1 MIISH
6 DNKPKFKLQT
16 AYDTLTSR
24 LRGLGYDVDGNI
36 ELDTS
41 GYGHG
46 WIKVLRNGRKN
57 NFIYMC
63 SHSDNVD
70 PLCCEPVYR
79 YIKVYNYC
87 DDPKDSNL
95 LGEIPMVVSNIESI
109 PNTTEVYKDD
119 EYKVYKD
126 NATNI
131 VWGYMNLGDGHV
143 AQAPWTSYPTT
154 LKDISGGNVDFSV
167 PYFDIV
173 DNKGIKLEDGS
184 YSAFDDLFKDE
195 DVLYVGKS
203 KEKKKLYT
211 WNSYISGAVYSESLN
226 SSIDNTI
233 CTYCL
238 GTGKINDTQTGSS
251 THCTHCNTDKLNVS
265 EIVFQ
270 GTDGEK
276 YVPIPLVPAQY
287 DEIKYEYDHEA
298 EGAPFLF
305 NGSIFSVE
313 EIPVYG
319 TFPRTS
325 INYGIC
331 AEKIKDKE
339 YKITYCLHKLA
350 EISKQGTTY
359 GGETFTYRNN
369 RIAKREF
376 ITTLSETEYTKVR
389 DTFTY
394 KNLSNITVE
403 INLPP
408 IKDLVEG
415 TELHGWNTN
424 HTSLSV
430 YNTITRTYLHAYM
443 KDHKDPNGVYENIN
457 VHVNDN
463 NSKLAEILNYVL
475 HSKTKTFEYSPKYT
489 WNYDEIMN
497 FILYKDENLQVLPT
511 RNGIY
516 HLKTNYY
523 NELNN
528 LSDIGNLENVLDG
541 NTCMHVGYLGDNQMH
556 SAYNVNLNNKDND
569 ISYLQAYP
577 YIKDPY
583 NSRYNYFP
591 NEETQNML
599 YWNTPKNGFFEGVFQ
614 FHNDV
619 IDAIPNKYV
628 WLTLN
633 ESAYDVYNN
642 STRNCDP
649 IQYEPYYSYEGK
661 IDTAEIRK
669 PNTDKEWQWRNNFHN
684 FMTNREVKTIYYKES
699 FSAHDTL
706 SAGSGMTYL
715 ANGQENSNVSQNFI
729 FTDRPA
735 IANDYFNEGA
745 DMKIHNN
752 ISWNGLS
759 AYRHICRTC
768 SGVGMINPY
777 KHGCNNWAN
786 YPYKGQSPF
795 YELQKNDLLCPTC
808 GRTGINIRY
817 LYYKHKYIKP
827 LSMYGLQL
835 DDVAD
840 PRISNKN
847 QLLLPTNLMDEDIK
861 KDLILYTTSAEPI
874 GYSACT
880 VYGSKLTYKKAYLGY
895 GQMWNYVDVPRDA
908 NNNFQFIT
916 DFHQIYPKWD
926 RLSETEQNKI
936 RKQHQNQLYRGIE
949 LPDNFVQYYVFRG
962 QDKNVAGGPKD
973 AWSRIF
979 FDPKW
984 IEKQYFENN
993 TVENPC
999 QYNLKEEIINK
1010 GEHNH
1015 NHVSQEKY
1023 TLNMN
1028 NRYYPYY
1035 GEVGHHDRDL
1045 ELDYR
1050 KTGVKLQHTCKMC
1063 NGEGE
1068 IDVYKVNSNG
1078 EIIYDIMNNPIIIKD
1093 TCPVCNGNGYLE
1105 DTYREDYNIE
1115 HCDNCD
1121 DTGHVVCPTCLG
1133 LGTTYKAKQ
1142 GYTYEETYS
1151 SPNSSM
1157 DDRKNRIVGYLQ
1169 TNNNKKTILFFTF
1182 TLTTIPHGGSV
1193 WIPVQH
1199 GDPIVYGEEPPADL
1213 AEIIELKPCP
1223 NCSRYTDLAVGQ
1235 IPCPECGGVFK
1246 YKNPIH
1252 GDTEEKYYRIAPG
1265 NEDNKKL
1272 YKYISINA
1280 VSIDN
1285 ISVEMDNG

>member
-70 PLCCEPVYR
+70 PVCCEPVYR

-95 LGEIPMVVSNIESI
+95 FGEIPFVVSNIESI
-109 PNTTEVYKDD
+109 PNTTEIYKDD

-126 NATNI
+126 NASDI

-143 AQAPWTSYPTT
+143 AKAPWTDYPTT
-154 LKDISGGNVDFSV
+154 LKDLSGGNVDFSV

-184 YSAFDDLFKDE
+184 YSAFDDLFKDD
-195 DVLYVGKS
+195 DVLYVGKT
-203 KEKKKLYT
+203 KT
-211 WNSYISGAVYSESLN
+211 
-226 SSIDNTI
+226 
-233 CTYCL
+233 L
-238 GTGKINDTQTGSS
+238 GTKYTQ
-251 THCTHCNTDKLNVS
+251 
-265 EIVFQ
+265 E
-270 GTDGEK
+270 
-276 YVPIPLVPAQY
+276 
-287 DEIKYEYDHEA
+287 
-298 EGAPFLF
+298 
-305 NGSIFSVE
+305 
-313 EIPVYG
+313 
-319 TFPRTS
+319 
-325 INYGIC
+325 
-331 AEKIKDKE
+331 
-339 YKITYCLHKLA
+339 
-350 EISKQGTTY
+350 
-359 GGETFTYRNN
+359 
-369 RIAKREF
+369 
-376 ITTLSETEYTKVR
+376 
-389 DTFTY
+389 
-394 KNLSNITVE
+394 
-403 INLPP
+403 
-408 IKDLVEG
+408 
-415 TELHGWNTN
+415 
-424 HTSLSV
+424 
-430 YNTITRTYLHAYM
+430 YLHAYM

-463 NSKLAEILNYVL
+463 SKPAEILNYML

-489 WNYDEIMN
+489 WNYDEIIN
-497 FILYKDENLQVLPT
+497 FILYKDENLLVLPS

-541 NTCMHVGYLGDNQMH
+541 NTCMHVGYLGDNQIH

-569 ISYLQAYP
+569 ISYQQAYP

-583 NSRYNYFP
+583 KSRYNYFP

-649 IQYEPYYSYEGK
+649 IQYESYYSYEGK

-735 IANDYFNEGA
+735 IANDYFIKGE

-777 KHGCNNWAN
+777 KHGCNDWAN
-786 YPYKGQSPF
+786 NPYKGQSPY

-880 VYGSKLTYKKAYLGY
+880 VYGSKITYRKAFLGY
-895 GQMWNYVDVPRDA
+895 GQMWNYVDVLRDA
-908 NNNFQFIT
+908 NNNFQYVT

-926 RLSETEQNKI
+926 RLTGTEQNKI
-936 RKQHQNQLYRGIE
+936 IKQWKNQLYRGIE

-1050 KTGVKLQHTCKMC
+1050 KTGVKLQHTCKIC

-1068 IDVYKVNSNG
+1068 IDVYKVNSND

-1093 TCPVCNGNGYLE
+1093 TCPVCNGLGYLE
-1105 DTYREDYNIE
+1105 DTYREDYNIA
-1115 HCDNCD
+1115 HCDNCH

-1133 LGTTYKAKQ
+1133 LGTTYKAKKN
-1142 GYTYEETYS
+1142 YTYIESNTIPVATTDSRSNY
-1151 SPNSSM
+1151 
-1157 DDRKNRIVGYLQ
+1157 IVGYITIQ
-1169 TNNNKKTILFFTF
+1169 DTVKKVQFYTF
-1182 TLTTIPHGGSV
+1182 YSTTIPKSGTL
-1193 WIPVQH
+1193 WIPDKV
-1199 GDPIVYGEEPPADL
+1199 GAEIVYGSADNL
-1213 AEIIELKPCP
+1213 PTEIEDMIELKPCP

-1246 YKNPIH
+1246 YKNTIH
-1252 GDTEEKYYRIAPG
+1252 GDKEEKHYRIAPG
-1265 NEDNKKL
+1265 NEDTKKV

>member
-95 LGEIPMVVSNIESI
+95 LGEIPMVVDNINSL
-109 PNTTEVYKDD
+109 PNMTEVYKDD
-119 EYKVYKD
+119 EYKVYKH
-126 NATNI
+126 AGTNI

-154 LKDISGGNVDFSV
+154 LKDLSGGNVDFSV

-173 DNKGIKLEDGS
+173 DNKGIKYSDGS
-184 YSAFDDLFKDE
+184 YSAFDDLFKD
-195 DVLYVGKS
+195 DDTLYLGKS
-203 KEKKKLYT
+203 KVEKKLYT

-238 GTGKINDTQTGSS
+238 GTGAVGQS
-251 THCTHCNTDKLNVS
+251 TCTNCTTEDNMNIS
-265 EIVFQ
+265 EILYKGKNYEIVKQ
-270 GTDGEK
+270 
-276 YVPIPLVPAQY
+276 IPLVKSSY
-287 DEIKYEYDHEA
+287 DEVIYNNENA
-298 EGAPFLF
+298 AFGAPFLL
-305 NGSIFSVE
+305 NGSILSVE
-313 EIPVYG
+313 TTIHPG
-319 TFPRTS
+319 AQSTKRLNQS
-325 INYGIC
+325 IT
-331 AEKIKDKE
+331 AEKIKDND
-339 YKITYCLHKLA
+339 YKITYCLHKVGEA
-350 EISKQGTTY
+350 VQQATTMD
-359 GGETFTYRNN
+359 GQTFRYRDN
-369 RIAKREF
+369 RIIKREF
-376 ITTLSETEYTKVR
+376 IATLSESEYTTFQ
-389 DTFTY
+389 DTFIY

-408 IKDLVEG
+408 IKDLVQA
-415 TELHGWNTN
+415 TYVSGWQTG
-424 HTSLSV
+424 HSYLDAP
-430 YNTITRTYLHAYM
+430 NTITRTYLHVYM

-457 VHVNDN
+457 VHLN
-463 NSKLAEILNYVL
+463 NGNKAEILNYML

-649 IQYEPYYSYEGK
+649 VQYEPYYSYEGK

-735 IANDYFNEGA
+735 IANDYFNEDE

-908 NNNFQFIT
+908 NNNFQFVT

-926 RLSETEQNKI
+926 RLTGTEQNKI
-936 RKQHQNQLYRGIE
+936 IKQWKNQLYRGIE

-962 QDKNVAGGPKD
+962 QDKNVDGGPKD

-1078 EIIYDIMNNPIIIKD
+1078 EVIYDIMNNPIIIKD
-1093 TCPVCNGNGYLE
+1093 TCPVCNGLGYLE
-1105 DTYREDYNIE
+1105 DTYREDYNIA
-1115 HCDNCD
+1115 HCDKCH

-1133 LGTTYKAKQ
+1133 LGTTYKAKKN
-1142 GYTYEETYS
+1142 YTYIESNTIPVATTDSRSNY
-1151 SPNSSM
+1151 
-1157 DDRKNRIVGYLQ
+1157 IVGYITIQ
-1169 TNNNKKTILFFTF
+1169 DTVKKVQFYTF
-1182 TLTTIPHGGSV
+1182 YSTTIPKSGTL
-1193 WIPVQH
+1193 WIPDKV
-1199 GDPIVYGEEPPADL
+1199 GTEIVYGSADHL
-1213 AEIIELKPCP
+1213 PTEIEDMIELKPCS
-1223 NCSRYTDLAVGQ
+1223 NCSRFTDLDKGQ
-1235 IPCPECGGVFK
+1235 IPCPDCGGVFK
-1246 YKNPIH
+1246 YQNTIH
-1252 GDTEEKYYRIAPG
+1252 GDKEEKHYRIAPG
-1265 NEDNKKL
+1265 NEDTKKV

>member
-95 LGEIPMVVSNIESI
+95 LGEIPFVVSNIESI

-126 NATNI
+126 NASDI

-154 LKDISGGNVDFSV
+154 LKDLSGGNVDFSV

-173 DNKGIKLEDGS
+173 DNKGIKYSDGS
-184 YSAFDDLFKDE
+184 YSAFDDLFKDD
-195 DVLYVGKS
+195 DVLYVGKT
-203 KEKKKLYT
+203 KT
-211 WNSYISGAVYSESLN
+211 
-226 SSIDNTI
+226 
-233 CTYCL
+233 L
-238 GTGKINDTQTGSS
+238 GTKYTQ
-251 THCTHCNTDKLNVS
+251 
-265 EIVFQ
+265 E
-270 GTDGEK
+270 
-276 YVPIPLVPAQY
+276 
-287 DEIKYEYDHEA
+287 
-298 EGAPFLF
+298 
-305 NGSIFSVE
+305 
-313 EIPVYG
+313 
-319 TFPRTS
+319 
-325 INYGIC
+325 
-331 AEKIKDKE
+331 
-339 YKITYCLHKLA
+339 
-350 EISKQGTTY
+350 
-359 GGETFTYRNN
+359 
-369 RIAKREF
+369 
-376 ITTLSETEYTKVR
+376 
-389 DTFTY
+389 
-394 KNLSNITVE
+394 
-403 INLPP
+403 
-408 IKDLVEG
+408 
-415 TELHGWNTN
+415 
-424 HTSLSV
+424 
-430 YNTITRTYLHAYM
+430 YLHAYM
-443 KDHKDPNGVYENIN
+443 KDHKDPNGVYENIM
-457 VHVNDN
+457 VHLNDN
-463 NSKLAEILNYVL
+463 NSKCGEILNYML

-489 WNYDEIMN
+489 WNYDEIIN
-497 FILYKDENLQVLPT
+497 FILYKDENLLVLPS

-619 IDAIPNKYV
+619 IDAVPNKYV

-735 IANDYFNEGA
+735 IAYDYFYKGA

-817 LYYKHKYIKP
+817 LYYKHKYVKP

-908 NNNFQFIT
+908 NNNFQFVT

-926 RLSETEQNKI
+926 RLTGTEQNKI
-936 RKQHQNQLYRGIE
+936 IKQWKNQLYRGIE

-1105 DTYREDYNIE
+1105 DTYREDYNIA
-1115 HCDNCD
+1115 HCDKCH

-1142 GYTYEETYS
+1142 EYTYEESYS
-1151 SPNSSM
+1151 LPDSSM

-1169 TNNNKKTILFFTF
+1169 TNNNQKTVLFFTF
-1182 TLTTIPHGGSV
+1182 ILTSIPHGGSV
-1193 WIPVQH
+1193 WNPVQH

-1213 AEIIELKPCP
+1213 AEIIELKPCS
-1223 NCSRYTDLAVGQ
+1223 NCSRFTDLDKGQ
-1235 IPCPECGGVFK
+1235 IPCPDCGGVFK
-1246 YKNPIH
+1246 YQNTIH
-1252 GDTEEKYYRIAPG
+1252 GDTEEKHYRIAPG
-1265 NEDNKKL
+1265 NEDTKKV

>member
-70 PLCCEPVYR
+70 PVCCEPVYR

-95 LGEIPMVVSNIESI
+95 LGEIPMVVDNINSL
-109 PNTTEVYKDD
+109 PNMTEVYKDD

-126 NATNI
+126 NASDI

-154 LKDISGGNVDFSV
+154 LKDLSGGNVDFSV

-173 DNKGIKLEDGS
+173 DNKGIKYSDGS
-184 YSAFDDLFKDE
+184 YSAFDDLFKD
-195 DVLYVGKS
+195 DDTLYLGKS
-203 KEKKKLYT
+203 KVEKKLYT

-238 GTGKINDTQTGSS
+238 GTGAVGQS
-251 THCTHCNTDKLNVS
+251 TCTNCTTEDNMNIS
-265 EIVFQ
+265 EILYK
-270 GTDGEK
+270 GTNYEIVK
-276 YVPIPLVPAQY
+276 QIPLVKSSY
-287 DEIKYEYDHEA
+287 DEVIYNNEHA
-298 EGAPFLF
+298 TFGAPFLL
-305 NGSIFSVE
+305 NGSILSVE
-313 EIPVYG
+313 TTIHPG
-319 TFPRTS
+319 AQSTKRLNQS
-325 INYGIC
+325 IT
-331 AEKIKDKE
+331 AEKIKDND
-339 YKITYCLHKLA
+339 YKITYCLHKVGEA
-350 EISKQGTTY
+350 VQQATTMD
-359 GGETFTYRNN
+359 GQTFRYRDN
-369 RIAKREF
+369 RIIKREF
-376 ITTLSETEYTKVR
+376 ITTLSESEYTTFQ
-389 DTFTY
+389 DTFIY

-408 IKDLVEG
+408 IKDLVQA
-415 TELHGWNTN
+415 TYVSGWQTG
-424 HTSLSV
+424 HSYLDAP
-430 YNTITRTYLHAYM
+430 NTITRTYLHAYM
-443 KDHKDPNGVYENIN
+443 KEHKDPNGVYENIN

-463 NSKLAEILNYVL
+463 NSKPAEILNYML

-497 FILYKDENLQVLPT
+497 FILYKDENLLVLPS

-619 IDAIPNKYV
+619 IDAIPNKYI

-715 ANGQENSNVSQNFI
+715 ANGQENSNVSQNFV

-735 IANDYFNEGA
+735 IAYDYFYKGS

-777 KHGCNNWAN
+777 KHGCNDWAN
-786 YPYKGQSPF
+786 YSYKGQSPF

-895 GQMWNYVDVPRDA
+895 SQMWNYVDVPRDI
-908 NNNFQFIT
+908 NNNFQYVT

-926 RLSETEQNKI
+926 RLTGTEQNKI
-936 RKQHQNQLYRGIE
+936 IKQWKNQLYRGIE

-1078 EIIYDIMNNPIIIKD
+1078 EVIYDIMNNPIIIKD

-1105 DTYREDYNIE
+1105 DTYREDYNIA

-1133 LGTTYKAKQ
+1133 IGTTYKAKQ
-1142 GYTYEETYS
+1142 EYTYEESYS
-1151 SPNSSM
+1151 LPDSSM

-1169 TNNNKKTILFFTF
+1169 TNNNQKTVLFFTF
-1182 TLTTIPHGGSV
+1182 ILTSIPHGGSV
-1193 WIPVQH
+1193 WNPVQH

-1246 YKNPIH
+1246 YKNTIH
-1252 GDTEEKYYRIAPG
+1252 GDTEEKHYRIAPG
-1265 NEDNKKL
+1265 NEDTKKV

>member
-95 LGEIPMVVSNIESI
+95 LGEIPFVVSNIESI

-126 NATNI
+126 NASDI

-154 LKDISGGNVDFSV
+154 LKDLSGGNVDFSV

-173 DNKGIKLEDGS
+173 DNKGIKYSDGS
-184 YSAFDDLFKDE
+184 YSAFDDLFKD
-195 DVLYVGKS
+195 DDTLYLGKS
-203 KEKKKLYT
+203 KVEKKLYT

-238 GTGKINDTQTGSS
+238 GTGAVGQS
-251 THCTHCNTDKLNVS
+251 TCTNCTTEDNMNIS
-265 EIVFQ
+265 EILYK
-270 GTDGEK
+270 GTNYEIVK
-276 YVPIPLVPAQY
+276 QIPLVKSSY
-287 DEIKYEYDHEA
+287 DEVIYNNENA
-298 EGAPFLF
+298 AFGAPFLL
-305 NGSIFSVE
+305 NGSILSVE
-313 EIPVYG
+313 TTIHPG
-319 TFPRTS
+319 AQSTKRLNQS
-325 INYGIC
+325 IT
-331 AEKIKDKE
+331 AEKIKDND
-339 YKITYCLHKLA
+339 YKITYCLHKVGEA
-350 EISKQGTTY
+350 VQQATTLD
-359 GGETFTYRNN
+359 GQTFRYRDN
-369 RIAKREF
+369 RIIKREF
-376 ITTLSETEYTKVR
+376 IATLSESEYTTFQ
-389 DTFTY
+389 DTFIY

-408 IKDLVEG
+408 IKDLVQA
-415 TELHGWNTN
+415 TYVSGWQTG
-424 HTSLSV
+424 HSYLDAP
-430 YNTITRTYLHAYM
+430 NTITRTYLHAYM
-443 KDHKDPNGVYENIN
+443 KEHKDPNGVYENIN

-463 NSKLAEILNYVL
+463 NSKPAEILNYVL

-497 FILYKDENLQVLPT
+497 FILYKDENLLVLPS

-642 STRNCDP
+642 SIRNCDP

-699 FSAHDTL
+699 FSAYDTL

-735 IANDYFNEGA
+735 IANDYFNEDE

-908 NNNFQFIT
+908 NNNFQFVT

-926 RLSETEQNKI
+926 RLTGTEQNKI
-936 RKQHQNQLYRGIE
+936 IKQWKNQLYRGIE

-962 QDKNVAGGPKD
+962 QDKNVDGGPKD

-1078 EIIYDIMNNPIIIKD
+1078 EVIYDIMNNPIIIKD
-1093 TCPVCNGNGYLE
+1093 TCPVCNGLGYIE
-1105 DTYREDYNIE
+1105 DTYREDYNIA
-1115 HCDNCD
+1115 HCDKCH

-1133 LGTTYKAKQ
+1133 LGTTYKAKKN
-1142 GYTYEETYS
+1142 YTYIESNTIPVATTDSRSNY
-1151 SPNSSM
+1151 
-1157 DDRKNRIVGYLQ
+1157 IVGYITIQ
-1169 TNNNKKTILFFTF
+1169 DTVKKVQFYTF
-1182 TLTTIPHGGSV
+1182 YSTTIPKSGTL
-1193 WIPVQH
+1193 WIPDKV
-1199 GDPIVYGEEPPADL
+1199 GAEIVYGSADHL
-1213 AEIIELKPCP
+1213 PTEIEDMIELKPCS
-1223 NCSRYTDLAVGQ
+1223 NCSRFTNLDKGQ
-1235 IPCPECGGVFK
+1235 IPCPDCGGVFK
-1246 YKNPIH
+1246 YQNTIH
-1252 GDTEEKYYRIAPG
+1252 GDTEEKHYRIAPG
-1265 NEDNKKL
+1265 NEDTKKV

>member
-95 LGEIPMVVSNIESI
+95 LGEIPMVVDNINSL
-109 PNTTEVYKDD
+109 PNMTEVYKDD
-119 EYKVYKD
+119 EYKVYKH
-126 NATNI
+126 ARTNI
-131 VWGYMNLGDGHV
+131 VWGFMNLGDGHV

-154 LKDISGGNVDFSV
+154 LKDLSGGNVDFSV

-184 YSAFDDLFKDE
+184 YSAFDDLFKD
-195 DVLYVGKS
+195 DDTLYLGKS
-203 KEKKKLYT
+203 KVEKKLYT

-238 GTGKINDTQTGSS
+238 GTGAVGQS
-251 THCTHCNTDKLNVS
+251 TCTNCTTEDNMNIS
-265 EIVFQ
+265 EILYK
-270 GTDGEK
+270 GTNYEIVK
-276 YVPIPLVPAQY
+276 QIPLVKSSY
-287 DEIKYEYDHEA
+287 DEVIYNNENA
-298 EGAPFLF
+298 AFGAPFLL
-305 NGSIFSVE
+305 NGSILSVE
-313 EIPVYG
+313 TTIHPG
-319 TFPRTS
+319 AQSTKRLNQS
-325 INYGIC
+325 IT
-331 AEKIKDKE
+331 AEKIKDND
-339 YKITYCLHKLA
+339 YKITYCLHKVGEA
-350 EISKQGTTY
+350 VQQATTLD
-359 GGETFTYRNN
+359 GQTFRYRDN
-369 RIAKREF
+369 RIIKREF
-376 ITTLSETEYTKVR
+376 IATLSESEYTTFQ
-389 DTFTY
+389 DTFIY

-408 IKDLVEG
+408 IKDLVQA
-415 TELHGWNTN
+415 TYVSGWQTG
-424 HTSLSV
+424 HSYLDAP
-430 YNTITRTYLHAYM
+430 NTITRTYLHAYM
-443 KDHKDPNGVYENIN
+443 KEHKDPNGVYENIN

-463 NSKLAEILNYVL
+463 NSKPAEILNYVL

-497 FILYKDENLQVLPT
+497 FILYKDENLLVLPS

-614 FHNDV
+614 YHNDV

-735 IANDYFNEGA
+735 IANDYFNEDE

-847 QLLLPTNLMDEDIK
+847 QLLLPTNLMVEDIK

-908 NNNFQFIT
+908 NNNFQFVT

-926 RLSETEQNKI
+926 RLTGTEQNKI
-936 RKQHQNQLYRGIE
+936 IKQWKNQLYRGIE

-962 QDKNVAGGPKD
+962 QDKNVDGGPKD

-1078 EIIYDIMNNPIIIKD
+1078 EVIYDIMNNPIIIKD
-1093 TCPVCNGNGYLE
+1093 TCPVCNGLGYLE
-1105 DTYREDYNIE
+1105 DTYREDYNIA
-1115 HCDNCD
+1115 HCDNCH

-1142 GYTYEETYS
+1142 EYTYEETYS
-1151 SPNSSM
+1151 LPDSSM

-1182 TLTTIPHGGSV
+1182 TLTAIPHGGFV
-1193 WIPVQH
+1193 WNPVQH

-1223 NCSRYTDLAVGQ
+1223 NCSRFTDLAVGQ

-1246 YKNPIH
+1246 YKNTIH
-1252 GDTEEKYYRIAPG
+1252 GDTEEKHYRIAPG

>member
-95 LGEIPMVVSNIESI
+95 LGEIPFVVSNIESI

-154 LKDISGGNVDFSV
+154 LKDLSGGNVDFSV

-173 DNKGIKLEDGS
+173 DNKGIKYSDGS

-195 DVLYVGKS
+195 DVLYVGKT
-203 KEKKKLYT
+203 KT
-211 WNSYISGAVYSESLN
+211 
-226 SSIDNTI
+226 
-233 CTYCL
+233 L
-238 GTGKINDTQTGSS
+238 GTKYTQ
-251 THCTHCNTDKLNVS
+251 
-265 EIVFQ
+265 E
-270 GTDGEK
+270 
-276 YVPIPLVPAQY
+276 
-287 DEIKYEYDHEA
+287 
-298 EGAPFLF
+298 
-305 NGSIFSVE
+305 
-313 EIPVYG
+313 
-319 TFPRTS
+319 
-325 INYGIC
+325 
-331 AEKIKDKE
+331 
-339 YKITYCLHKLA
+339 
-350 EISKQGTTY
+350 
-359 GGETFTYRNN
+359 
-369 RIAKREF
+369 
-376 ITTLSETEYTKVR
+376 
-389 DTFTY
+389 
-394 KNLSNITVE
+394 
-403 INLPP
+403 
-408 IKDLVEG
+408 
-415 TELHGWNTN
+415 
-424 HTSLSV
+424 
-430 YNTITRTYLHAYM
+430 YLHAYM
-443 KDHKDPNGVYENIN
+443 KDHKDPNGVYENIM
-457 VHVNDN
+457 VHLNDN
-463 NSKLAEILNYVL
+463 NSKGGEILNYML

-497 FILYKDENLQVLPT
+497 FILYKDENLSVLPS

-569 ISYLQAYP
+569 ISYQQAYP

-633 ESAYDVYNN
+633 ENAYDVYNN

-649 IQYEPYYSYEGK
+649 VQYEPYYSYEGK

-735 IANDYFNEGA
+735 IAYDYFYKGS

-817 LYYKHKYIKP
+817 LYYKHKYVKP

-835 DDVAD
+835 DDVTD

-908 NNNFQFIT
+908 NNNFQFVT

-926 RLSETEQNKI
+926 RLTGTEQNKI
-936 RKQHQNQLYRGIE
+936 IKQWKNQLYRGIE

-962 QDKNVAGGPKD
+962 QDKNVDGGPKD

-1078 EIIYDIMNNPIIIKD
+1078 EVIYDIMNNPIIIKD
-1093 TCPVCNGNGYLE
+1093 TCPVCNGLGYLE
-1105 DTYREDYNIE
+1105 DTYREDYNIA
-1115 HCDNCD
+1115 HCDKCH

-1133 LGTTYKAKQ
+1133 LGTTYKAKKN
-1142 GYTYEETYS
+1142 YTYIESNTIPVATTDSRSNY
-1151 SPNSSM
+1151 
-1157 DDRKNRIVGYLQ
+1157 IVGYITIQ
-1169 TNNNKKTILFFTF
+1169 DTVKKVQFYTF
-1182 TLTTIPHGGSV
+1182 YSTTIPKSGTL
-1193 WIPVQH
+1193 WIPDKV
-1199 GDPIVYGEEPPADL
+1199 GAEIVYGSADHL
-1213 AEIIELKPCP
+1213 PTEIEDMIELKPCP
-1223 NCSRYTDLAVGQ
+1223 NCSRFTDLDKGQ
-1235 IPCPECGGVFK
+1235 IPCPDCGGVFK

-1252 GDTEEKYYRIAPG
+1252 GDKGDTEEKHYRIAPG
-1265 NEDNKKL
+1265 NEDTKKV

>member
-95 LGEIPMVVSNIESI
+95 LGEIPMIVSNIESI

-131 VWGYMNLGDGHV
+131 VWGFMNLGDGHV

-154 LKDISGGNVDFSV
+154 LKDLSGGNVDFSV

-184 YSAFDDLFKDE
+184 YSAFDDLFKD
-195 DVLYVGKS
+195 DDTLYLGKS
-203 KEKKKLYT
+203 KVEKKLYT

-238 GTGKINDTQTGSS
+238 GTGAVGQS
-251 THCTHCNTDKLNVS
+251 TCTNCTTEDNMNIS
-265 EIVFQ
+265 EILYK
-270 GTDGEK
+270 GTNYEIVK
-276 YVPIPLVPAQY
+276 QIPLVKSSY
-287 DEIKYEYDHEA
+287 DEVIYNNENA
-298 EGAPFLF
+298 AFGAPFLL
-305 NGSIFSVE
+305 NGSILSVE
-313 EIPVYG
+313 TTIHPG
-319 TFPRTS
+319 AQSTKRLNQS
-325 INYGIC
+325 IT
-331 AEKIKDKE
+331 AEKIKDND
-339 YKITYCLHKLA
+339 YKITYCLHKVGEA
-350 EISKQGTTY
+350 VQQATTLD
-359 GGETFTYRNN
+359 GQTFRYRDN
-369 RIAKREF
+369 RIIKREF
-376 ITTLSETEYTKVR
+376 IATLSESEYTTFQ
-389 DTFTY
+389 DTFIY

-408 IKDLVEG
+408 IKDLVQA
-415 TELHGWNTN
+415 TYVSGWQTG
-424 HTSLSV
+424 HSYLDAP
-430 YNTITRTYLHAYM
+430 NTITRTYLHAYM
-443 KDHKDPNGVYENIN
+443 KEHKDPNGVYENIN

-463 NSKLAEILNYVL
+463 NSKPAEILNYVL

-497 FILYKDENLQVLPT
+497 FILYKDENLLVLPS

-614 FHNDV
+614 YHNDV

-735 IANDYFNEGA
+735 IANDYFNEDE

-847 QLLLPTNLMDEDIK
+847 QLLLPTNLMVEDIK

-908 NNNFQFIT
+908 NNNFQFVT

-926 RLSETEQNKI
+926 RLTGTEQNKI
-936 RKQHQNQLYRGIE
+936 IKQWKNQLYRGIE

-962 QDKNVAGGPKD
+962 QDKNVDGGPKD

-1078 EIIYDIMNNPIIIKD
+1078 EVIYDIMNNPIIIKD
-1093 TCPVCNGNGYLE
+1093 TCPVCNGLGYLE
-1105 DTYREDYNIE
+1105 DTYREDYNIA
-1115 HCDNCD
+1115 HCDNCH

-1142 GYTYEETYS
+1142 EYTYEETYS
-1151 SPNSSM
+1151 LPDSSM

-1182 TLTTIPHGGSV
+1182 TLTAIPHGGFV
-1193 WIPVQH
+1193 WNPVQH

-1223 NCSRYTDLAVGQ
+1223 NCSRFTDLAVGQ

-1246 YKNPIH
+1246 YKNTIH
-1252 GDTEEKYYRIAPG
+1252 GDTEEKHYRIAPG

>member
-95 LGEIPMVVSNIESI
+95 LGEIPMVVDNINSL
-109 PNTTEVYKDD
+109 PNMTEVYKDD
-119 EYKVYKD
+119 EYKVYKH
-126 NATNI
+126 ARTNI
-131 VWGYMNLGDGHV
+131 VWGFMNLGDGHV

-154 LKDISGGNVDFSV
+154 LKDLSGGNVDFSV

-184 YSAFDDLFKDE
+184 YSAFDDLFKD
-195 DVLYVGKS
+195 DDTLYLGKS
-203 KEKKKLYT
+203 KVEKKLYT

-238 GTGKINDTQTGSS
+238 GTGAVGQS
-251 THCTHCNTDKLNVS
+251 TCTNCTTEDNMNIS
-265 EIVFQ
+265 EILYK
-270 GTDGEK
+270 GTNYEIVK
-276 YVPIPLVPAQY
+276 QIPLVKSSY
-287 DEIKYEYDHEA
+287 DEVIYNNEHA
-298 EGAPFLF
+298 AFGAPFLL
-305 NGSIFSVE
+305 NGSILSVE
-313 EIPVYG
+313 TTIHPG
-319 TFPRTS
+319 AQSTKRLNQS
-325 INYGIC
+325 IT
-331 AEKIKDKE
+331 AEKIKDND
-339 YKITYCLHKLA
+339 YKITYCLHKVGEA
-350 EISKQGTTY
+350 VQQATTLD
-359 GGETFTYRNN
+359 GQTFRYRDN
-369 RIAKREF
+369 RIIKREF
-376 ITTLSETEYTKVR
+376 IATLSESEYTTFQ
-389 DTFTY
+389 DTFIY

-408 IKDLVEG
+408 IKDLVQA
-415 TELHGWNTN
+415 TYVSGWQTG
-424 HTSLSV
+424 HSYLDAP
-430 YNTITRTYLHAYM
+430 NTITRTYLHAYM
-443 KDHKDPNGVYENIN
+443 KEHKDPNGVYENIN

-463 NSKLAEILNYVL
+463 NSKPAEILNYVL

-497 FILYKDENLQVLPT
+497 FILYKDENLLVLPS

-614 FHNDV
+614 YHNDV

-735 IANDYFNEGA
+735 IANDYFNEDE

-908 NNNFQFIT
+908 NNNFQFVT

-926 RLSETEQNKI
+926 RLTGTEQNKI
-936 RKQHQNQLYRGIE
+936 IKQWKNQLYRGIE

-962 QDKNVAGGPKD
+962 QDKNVDGGPKD

-1035 GEVGHHDRDL
+1035 GEVDHHDRDL

-1078 EIIYDIMNNPIIIKD
+1078 EVIYDIMNNPIIIKD
-1093 TCPVCNGNGYLE
+1093 TCPVCNGLGYLE
-1105 DTYREDYNIE
+1105 DTYREDYNIA
-1115 HCDNCD
+1115 HCDNCH

-1142 GYTYEETYS
+1142 EYTYEETYS
-1151 SPNSSM
+1151 LPDSSM

-1182 TLTTIPHGGSV
+1182 TLTAIPHGGFV
-1193 WIPVQH
+1193 WNPVQH

-1223 NCSRYTDLAVGQ
+1223 NCSRFTDLDKGQ
-1235 IPCPECGGVFK
+1235 IPCPDCGGVFK
-1246 YKNPIH
+1246 YQNTIH
-1252 GDTEEKYYRIAPG
+1252 GDKEEKHYRIAPG

>member
-126 NATNI
+126 NASDI

-154 LKDISGGNVDFSV
+154 LKDLSGGNVDFSV

-173 DNKGIKLEDGS
+173 DNKGIKYSDGS

-195 DVLYVGKS
+195 DVLYVGKT
-203 KEKKKLYT
+203 KT
-211 WNSYISGAVYSESLN
+211 
-226 SSIDNTI
+226 
-233 CTYCL
+233 L
-238 GTGKINDTQTGSS
+238 GTKYTQ
-251 THCTHCNTDKLNVS
+251 
-265 EIVFQ
+265 E
-270 GTDGEK
+270 
-276 YVPIPLVPAQY
+276 
-287 DEIKYEYDHEA
+287 
-298 EGAPFLF
+298 
-305 NGSIFSVE
+305 
-313 EIPVYG
+313 
-319 TFPRTS
+319 
-325 INYGIC
+325 
-331 AEKIKDKE
+331 
-339 YKITYCLHKLA
+339 
-350 EISKQGTTY
+350 
-359 GGETFTYRNN
+359 
-369 RIAKREF
+369 
-376 ITTLSETEYTKVR
+376 
-389 DTFTY
+389 
-394 KNLSNITVE
+394 
-403 INLPP
+403 
-408 IKDLVEG
+408 
-415 TELHGWNTN
+415 
-424 HTSLSV
+424 
-430 YNTITRTYLHAYM
+430 YLHAYM
-443 KDHKDPNGVYENIN
+443 KDHKDPNGVYENIM
-457 VHVNDN
+457 VHLNDN
-463 NSKLAEILNYVL
+463 NSKGGEILNYML

-497 FILYKDENLQVLPT
+497 FILYKDENLQVLPS

-619 IDAIPNKYV
+619 IDAVPNKYV

-735 IANDYFNEGA
+735 IAYDYFYKGS

-777 KHGCNNWAN
+777 KHGCNDWAN

-817 LYYKHKYIKP
+817 LYYKHKYVKP

-908 NNNFQFIT
+908 NNNFQFVT

-926 RLSETEQNKI
+926 RLTGTEQNKI
-936 RKQHQNQLYRGIE
+936 IKQWKNQLYRGIE
-949 LPDNFVQYYVFRG
+949 LPDNFVQYYAFRG

-1078 EIIYDIMNNPIIIKD
+1078 EVIYDIMNNPIIIKD

-1105 DTYREDYNIE
+1105 DTYREDYNIA
-1115 HCDNCD
+1115 HCDKCH

-1142 GYTYEETYS
+1142 EYTYEESYS
-1151 SPNSSM
+1151 LPDSSM

-1169 TNNNKKTILFFTF
+1169 TNNNQKTVLFFTF
-1182 TLTTIPHGGSV
+1182 ILTSIPHGGSV
-1193 WIPVQH
+1193 WNPVQH

-1223 NCSRYTDLAVGQ
+1223 NCSRFTDLSIGQ
-1235 IPCPECGGVFK
+1235 ISCPECGGVFK

-1252 GDTEEKYYRIAPG
+1252 GDKGDTEEKHYRIAPG
-1265 NEDNKKL
+1265 NEDTKKV

>member
-95 LGEIPMVVSNIESI
+95 LGEIPFVVSNIESI
-109 PNTTEVYKDD
+109 SNTTEVYKDD

-126 NATNI
+126 NASDI

-154 LKDISGGNVDFSV
+154 LKDLSGGNVDFSV

-195 DVLYVGKS
+195 DVLYVGKT
-203 KEKKKLYT
+203 KT
-211 WNSYISGAVYSESLN
+211 
-226 SSIDNTI
+226 
-233 CTYCL
+233 L
-238 GTGKINDTQTGSS
+238 GTKYTQ
-251 THCTHCNTDKLNVS
+251 
-265 EIVFQ
+265 E
-270 GTDGEK
+270 
-276 YVPIPLVPAQY
+276 
-287 DEIKYEYDHEA
+287 
-298 EGAPFLF
+298 
-305 NGSIFSVE
+305 
-313 EIPVYG
+313 
-319 TFPRTS
+319 
-325 INYGIC
+325 
-331 AEKIKDKE
+331 
-339 YKITYCLHKLA
+339 
-350 EISKQGTTY
+350 
-359 GGETFTYRNN
+359 
-369 RIAKREF
+369 
-376 ITTLSETEYTKVR
+376 
-389 DTFTY
+389 
-394 KNLSNITVE
+394 
-403 INLPP
+403 
-408 IKDLVEG
+408 
-415 TELHGWNTN
+415 
-424 HTSLSV
+424 
-430 YNTITRTYLHAYM
+430 YLHAYM
-443 KDHKDPNGVYENIN
+443 KDHKDPNGVYENIM
-457 VHVNDN
+457 VHLNDN
-463 NSKLAEILNYVL
+463 NSKGGEILNYML

-497 FILYKDENLQVLPT
+497 FILYKDENLLVLPS

-735 IANDYFNEGA
+735 IANDYFNEDE

-908 NNNFQFIT
+908 NNNFQFVT

-926 RLSETEQNKI
+926 RLTGTEQNKI
-936 RKQHQNQLYRGIE
+936 IKQWKNQLYRGIE

-962 QDKNVAGGPKD
+962 QDKNVDGGPKD

-1078 EIIYDIMNNPIIIKD
+1078 EVIYDIMNNPIIIKD
-1093 TCPVCNGNGYLE
+1093 TCPVCNGLGYLE
-1105 DTYREDYNIE
+1105 DTYREDYNIA
-1115 HCDNCD
+1115 HCDNCH

-1133 LGTTYKAKQ
+1133 LGTTYKAKKN
-1142 GYTYEETYS
+1142 YTYIESNTIPVATTDSRSNY
-1151 SPNSSM
+1151 
-1157 DDRKNRIVGYLQ
+1157 IVGYITIQ
-1169 TNNNKKTILFFTF
+1169 DTVKKVQFYTF
-1182 TLTTIPHGGSV
+1182 YSTTIPKSGTL
-1193 WIPVQH
+1193 WIPNKV
-1199 GDPIVYGEEPPADL
+1199 GAEIVYGSADHL
-1213 AEIIELKPCP
+1213 PTEIEDMIELKPCS
-1223 NCSRYTDLAVGQ
+1223 NCSRFTDLAVGQ

-1252 GDTEEKYYRIAPG
+1252 GDKGDTEEKHYRIAPG
-1265 NEDNKKL
+1265 NEDTKKV

>member
-95 LGEIPMVVSNIESI
+95 LGEIPMVVDNINSL
-109 PNTTEVYKDD
+109 PNMTEVYKDD
-119 EYKVYKD
+119 EYKVYKH
-126 NATNI
+126 ARTNI
-131 VWGYMNLGDGHV
+131 VWGFMNLGDGHV

-154 LKDISGGNVDFSV
+154 LKDLSGGNVDFSV

-184 YSAFDDLFKDE
+184 YSAFDDLFKD
-195 DVLYVGKS
+195 DDTLYLGKS

-238 GTGKINDTQTGSS
+238 GTGAVGQS
-251 THCTHCNTDKLNVS
+251 TCTNCTTEDNMNIS
-265 EIVFQ
+265 EILYK
-270 GTDGEK
+270 GTNYEIVK
-276 YVPIPLVPAQY
+276 QIPLVKSSY
-287 DEIKYEYDHEA
+287 DEVIYNNEHA
-298 EGAPFLF
+298 AFGAPFLL
-305 NGSIFSVE
+305 NGSILSVE
-313 EIPVYG
+313 TTIHPG
-319 TFPRTS
+319 AQSTKRLNQS
-325 INYGIC
+325 IT
-331 AEKIKDKE
+331 AEKIKDND
-339 YKITYCLHKLA
+339 YKITYCLHKVGEA
-350 EISKQGTTY
+350 VQQATTLD
-359 GGETFTYRNN
+359 GQTFRYRDN
-369 RIAKREF
+369 RIIKREF
-376 ITTLSETEYTKVR
+376 IATLSESEYTTFQ
-389 DTFTY
+389 DTFIY

-408 IKDLVEG
+408 IKDLVQA
-415 TELHGWNTN
+415 TYVSGWQTG
-424 HTSLSV
+424 HSYLDAP
-430 YNTITRTYLHAYM
+430 NTITRTYLHAYM
-443 KDHKDPNGVYENIN
+443 KEHKDPNGVYENIN

-463 NSKLAEILNYVL
+463 NSKPAEILNYVL

-497 FILYKDENLQVLPT
+497 FILYKDENLLVLPS

-614 FHNDV
+614 YHNDV

-735 IANDYFNEGA
+735 IANDYFNEDE

-847 QLLLPTNLMDEDIK
+847 QLLLPTNLMVEDIK

-908 NNNFQFIT
+908 NNNFQFVT

-926 RLSETEQNKI
+926 RLTGTEQNKI
-936 RKQHQNQLYRGIE
+936 IKQWKNQLYRGIE

-962 QDKNVAGGPKD
+962 QDKNVDGGPKD

-1035 GEVGHHDRDL
+1035 GEVDHHDRDL

-1078 EIIYDIMNNPIIIKD
+1078 EVIYDIMNNPIIIKD
-1093 TCPVCNGNGYLE
+1093 TCPVCNGLGYLE
-1105 DTYREDYNIE
+1105 DTYREDYNIA
-1115 HCDNCD
+1115 HCDNCH

-1142 GYTYEETYS
+1142 EYTYEETYS
-1151 SPNSSM
+1151 LPDSSM

-1182 TLTTIPHGGSV
+1182 TLTAIPHGGFV
-1193 WIPVQH
+1193 WNPVQH

-1223 NCSRYTDLAVGQ
+1223 NCSRFTDLDKGQ
-1235 IPCPECGGVFK
+1235 IPCPDCGGVFK
-1246 YKNPIH
+1246 YQNTIH
-1252 GDTEEKYYRIAPG
+1252 GDKEEKHYRIAPG

>member
-1 MIISH
+1 MKLILAFKIHSIIETAIFNNLYYIYINFILFFVSFVAMTHHYKYDMIISH

-95 LGEIPMVVSNIESI
+95 LGEIPMVVDNINSL
-109 PNTTEVYKDD
+109 PNMPEVYKDD
-119 EYKVYKD
+119 EYKVYKH
-126 NATNI
+126 AGTNI
-131 VWGYMNLGDGHV
+131 VWGFMNLDDGHV

-154 LKDISGGNVDFSV
+154 LKDLSGGNVDFSV

-184 YSAFDDLFKDE
+184 YSAFDDLFKD
-195 DVLYVGKS
+195 DDTLYLGKS

-251 THCTHCNTDKLNVS
+251 THCIHCNTDKLNVS

-369 RIAKREF
+369 RVAKREF
-376 ITTLSETEYTKVR
+376 ITTLSETEYTKVQ

-443 KDHKDPNGVYENIN
+443 KEHKDPNGVYENIN

-463 NSKLAEILNYVL
+463 NSKPAEILNYML

-497 FILYKDENLQVLPT
+497 FILYKDENLSVLPS

-735 IANDYFNEGA
+735 IAYDYFYKGS

-895 GQMWNYVDVPRDA
+895 GQMWNYVDIPRDV
-908 NNNFQFIT
+908 NNNFQFVT

-926 RLSETEQNKI
+926 RLTGTEQNKI
-936 RKQHQNQLYRGIE
+936 IKQWKNQLYRGIE

-962 QDKNVAGGPKD
+962 QDKNVNGGPKD

-1078 EIIYDIMNNPIIIKD
+1078 EVIYDIMNNPIIIKD
-1093 TCPVCNGNGYLE
+1093 TCPICNGNGYLE
-1105 DTYREDYNIE
+1105 DTYREDYNIA
-1115 HCDNCD
+1115 HCDKCH

-1133 LGTTYKAKQ
+1133 LGTTYKAK
-1142 GYTYEETYS
+1142 GKYNVMSHIFYLKYS
-1151 SPNSSM
+1151 S
-1157 DDRKNRIVGYLQ
+1157 L
-1169 TNNNKKTILFFTF
+1169 
-1182 TLTTIPHGGSV
+1182 
-1193 WIPVQH
+1193 
-1199 GDPIVYGEEPPADL
+1199 
-1213 AEIIELKPCP
+1213 
-1223 NCSRYTDLAVGQ
+1223 
-1235 IPCPECGGVFK
+1235 
-1246 YKNPIH
+1246 
-1252 GDTEEKYYRIAPG
+1252 
-1265 NEDNKKL
+1265 
-1272 YKYISINA
+1272 
-1280 VSIDN
+1280 
-1285 ISVEMDNG
+1285 

>member
-119 EYKVYKD
+119 EYKVYKHD
-126 NATNI
+126 GTGI
-131 VWGYMNLGDGHV
+131 VWGFMNLDDGHV

-173 DNKGIKLEDGS
+173 DNKGIKYSDGS

-195 DVLYVGKS
+195 DVLYVGKT
-203 KEKKKLYT
+203 KEEKKLYT
-211 WNSYISGAVYSESLN
+211 WASAISGTVTSESLYDIGYTLCPSCFGTSAIN
-226 SSIDNTI
+226 EYHCDNECQYVDNLNIGLTFKDGDTNTVEYTDSKLFHGTNISIKSYPNT
-233 CTYCL
+233 
-238 GTGKINDTQTGSS
+238 
-251 THCTHCNTDKLNVS
+251 
-265 EIVFQ
+265 
-270 GTDGEK
+270 
-276 YVPIPLVPAQY
+276 YVKDCDYQL
-287 DEIKYEYDHEA
+287 
-298 EGAPFLF
+298 
-305 NGSIFSVE
+305 SV
-313 EIPVYG
+313 
-319 TFPRTS
+319 
-325 INYGIC
+325 
-331 AEKIKDKE
+331 EKIKDND
-339 YKITYCLHKLA
+339 YKIKYCLHPKMVDSKLIESTKLQNSHGKDHRIYTR
-350 EISKQGTTY
+350 EIIK
-359 GGETFTYRNN
+359 
-369 RIAKREF
+369 
-376 ITTLSETEYTKVR
+376 TLSLTEYTDIT
-389 DTFTY
+389 DTFKY
-394 KNLSNITVE
+394 KDIANITVKFS
-403 INLPP
+403 LPP
-408 IKDLVEG
+408 SSG
-415 TELHGWNTN
+415 
-424 HTSLSV
+424 LSECLDYGYVTV
-430 YNTITRTYLHAYM
+430 YTDPRTGQKITKLLNNTITHEYLHVYM

-457 VHVNDN
+457 VHLN
-463 NSKLAEILNYVL
+463 NGNKAEILNYML

-523 NELNN
+523 NELKNN
-528 LSDIGNLENVLDG
+528 SEISELENVLDG

-556 SAYNVNLNNKDND
+556 TKYKVKSNVTNND

-583 NSRYNYFP
+583 KSRYNYFP

-619 IDAIPNKYV
+619 IDAIPNKYI

-633 ESAYDVYNN
+633 ERAYDVYNN

-669 PNTDKEWQWRNNFHN
+669 PNTDKEWQWQNNFHN

-699 FSAHDTL
+699 FSAHDIL

-715 ANGQENSNVSQNFI
+715 ANGQENSNISQNFI

-735 IANDYFNEGA
+735 IANDYFNEGE

-808 GRTGINIRY
+808 GRTGVNIRY

-827 LSMYGLQL
+827 LSMYGLNL
-835 DDVAD
+835 NDVAD
-840 PRISNKN
+840 SRISNKN

-895 GQMWNYVDVPRDA
+895 DQMWNYVDVPRDV

-936 RKQHQNQLYRGIE
+936 RKQYQKQLYRGIE

-984 IEKQYFENN
+984 IEKQYFENK
-993 TVENPC
+993 TIENPC
-999 QYNLKEEIINK
+999 QYNLKEEIINRS
-1010 GEHNH
+1010 EHNH
-1015 NHVSQEKY
+1015 NHVSQEKH

-1028 NRYYPYY
+1028 DRYYPYY

-1068 IDVYKVNSNG
+1068 IDVYKVNSKG
-1078 EIIYDIMNNPIIIKD
+1078 EVIYDIMNKPIIVKD
-1093 TCPVCNGNGYLE
+1093 ICPVCNGVGYLE
-1105 DTYREDYNIE
+1105 DTYREDYNIA
-1115 HCDNCD
+1115 HCDNCH

-1142 GYTYEETYS
+1142 GYTYAETYS
-1151 SPNSSM
+1151 LPGSSI
-1157 DDRKNRIVGYLQ
+1157 DDRKNHVVGYLQ
-1169 TNNNKKTILFFTF
+1169 TNSNNQKTVLFFTF
-1182 TLTTIPHGGSV
+1182 TLTAIPQGGSV

-1199 GDPIVYGEEPPADL
+1199 GDPIVYGEELPTDL
-1213 AEIIELKPCP
+1213 TEMIELKPCP
-1223 NCSRYTDLAVGQ
+1223 NCSRYTDLAIGQ
-1235 IPCPECGGVFK
+1235 IPCPECGGAFK
-1246 YKNPIH
+1246 Q
-1252 GDTEEKYYRIAPG
+1252 GTDYYRIAPG

-1285 ISVEMDNG
+1285 ISVEMNNG

>member
-95 LGEIPMVVSNIESI
+95 LGEIPMIVSNIESI

-131 VWGYMNLGDGHV
+131 VWGFMNLGDGHV

-154 LKDISGGNVDFSV
+154 LKDLSGGNVDFSV

-184 YSAFDDLFKDE
+184 YSAFDDLFKD
-195 DVLYVGKS
+195 DDTLYLGKS
-203 KEKKKLYT
+203 KVEKKLYT

-238 GTGKINDTQTGSS
+238 GTGAVGQS
-251 THCTHCNTDKLNVS
+251 TCTNCTTEDNMNIS
-265 EIVFQ
+265 EILYK
-270 GTDGEK
+270 GTNYEIVK
-276 YVPIPLVPAQY
+276 QIPLVKSSY
-287 DEIKYEYDHEA
+287 DEVIYNNENA
-298 EGAPFLF
+298 AFGAPFLL
-305 NGSIFSVE
+305 NGSILSVE
-313 EIPVYG
+313 TTIHPG
-319 TFPRTS
+319 AQSTKRLNQS
-325 INYGIC
+325 IT
-331 AEKIKDKE
+331 AEKIKDND
-339 YKITYCLHKLA
+339 YKITYCLHKVGEA
-350 EISKQGTTY
+350 VQQATTLD
-359 GGETFTYRNN
+359 GQTFRYRDN
-369 RIAKREF
+369 RIIKREF
-376 ITTLSETEYTKVR
+376 IATLSESEYTTFQ
-389 DTFTY
+389 DTFIY

-408 IKDLVEG
+408 IKDLVQA
-415 TELHGWNTN
+415 TYVSGWQTG
-424 HTSLSV
+424 HSYLDAP
-430 YNTITRTYLHAYM
+430 NTITRTYLHAYM
-443 KDHKDPNGVYENIN
+443 KEHKDPNGVYENIN

-463 NSKLAEILNYVL
+463 NSKPAEILNYVL

-497 FILYKDENLQVLPT
+497 FILYKDENLLVLPS

-614 FHNDV
+614 YHNDV

-735 IANDYFNEGA
+735 IANDYFNEDE

-847 QLLLPTNLMDEDIK
+847 QLLLPTNLMVEDIK

-908 NNNFQFIT
+908 NNNFQFVT

-926 RLSETEQNKI
+926 RLTGTEQNKI
-936 RKQHQNQLYRGIE
+936 IKQWKNQLYRGIE

-962 QDKNVAGGPKD
+962 QDKNVDGGPKD

-1078 EIIYDIMNNPIIIKD
+1078 EVIYDIMNNPIIIKD
-1093 TCPVCNGNGYLE
+1093 TCPVCNGLGYLE
-1105 DTYREDYNIE
+1105 DTYREDYNIA
-1115 HCDNCD
+1115 HCDNCH

-1142 GYTYEETYS
+1142 EYTYEETYS
-1151 SPNSSM
+1151 LPDSSM

-1182 TLTTIPHGGSV
+1182 TLTAIPHGGFV
-1193 WIPVQH
+1193 WNPVQH

-1223 NCSRYTDLAVGQ
+1223 NCSRFTDLDKGQ
-1235 IPCPECGGVFK
+1235 IPCPDCGGVFK
-1246 YKNPIH
+1246 YQNTIH
-1252 GDTEEKYYRIAPG
+1252 GDKEEKHYRIAPG

>member
-1 MIISH
+1 MYKYDMIISH

-70 PLCCEPVYR
+70 PVCCEPVYR

-95 LGEIPMVVSNIESI
+95 LGEIPFVVSNIESI

-126 NATNI
+126 NASDI

-154 LKDISGGNVDFSV
+154 LKDLSGGNVDFSV

-173 DNKGIKLEDGS
+173 DNKGIKYSDGS

-195 DVLYVGKS
+195 DVLYVGKT
-203 KEKKKLYT
+203 KT
-211 WNSYISGAVYSESLN
+211 
-226 SSIDNTI
+226 
-233 CTYCL
+233 L
-238 GTGKINDTQTGSS
+238 GTKYTQ
-251 THCTHCNTDKLNVS
+251 
-265 EIVFQ
+265 E
-270 GTDGEK
+270 
-276 YVPIPLVPAQY
+276 
-287 DEIKYEYDHEA
+287 
-298 EGAPFLF
+298 
-305 NGSIFSVE
+305 
-313 EIPVYG
+313 
-319 TFPRTS
+319 
-325 INYGIC
+325 
-331 AEKIKDKE
+331 
-339 YKITYCLHKLA
+339 
-350 EISKQGTTY
+350 
-359 GGETFTYRNN
+359 
-369 RIAKREF
+369 
-376 ITTLSETEYTKVR
+376 
-389 DTFTY
+389 
-394 KNLSNITVE
+394 
-403 INLPP
+403 
-408 IKDLVEG
+408 
-415 TELHGWNTN
+415 
-424 HTSLSV
+424 
-430 YNTITRTYLHAYM
+430 YLHAYM
-443 KDHKDPNGVYENIN
+443 KDHKDPNGVYENIM
-457 VHVNDN
+457 VHLNDN
-463 NSKLAEILNYVL
+463 NSKGGEILNYML

-497 FILYKDENLQVLPT
+497 FILYKDENLLVLPS

-619 IDAIPNKYV
+619 IDAVPNKYV

-633 ESAYDVYNN
+633 ENAYDVYNN

-649 IQYEPYYSYEGK
+649 VQYEPYYSYEGK

-669 PNTDKEWQWRNNFHN
+669 PESDKKWQWQNNFHN

-735 IANDYFNEGA
+735 IANDYFYKGS

-777 KHGCNNWAN
+777 KHGCNDWAN
-786 YPYKGQSPF
+786 NPYKGQSPY

-835 DDVAD
+835 NDVAD

-908 NNNFQFIT
+908 NNNFQFVT

-926 RLSETEQNKI
+926 RLTGTEQNKI
-936 RKQHQNQLYRGIE
+936 IKQWKNQLYRGIE

-962 QDKNVAGGPKD
+962 QDKNVDGGPKD

-1078 EIIYDIMNNPIIIKD
+1078 EVIYDIMNNPIIIKD

-1105 DTYREDYNIE
+1105 DTYREDYNIA
-1115 HCDNCD
+1115 HCDKCH

-1133 LGTTYKAKQ
+1133 LGTTYKAKKN
-1142 GYTYEETYS
+1142 YTYIESNTIPVATTDSRSNY
-1151 SPNSSM
+1151 
-1157 DDRKNRIVGYLQ
+1157 IVGYITIQ
-1169 TNNNKKTILFFTF
+1169 DTVKKVQFYTF
-1182 TLTTIPHGGSV
+1182 HSTTIPKSGTL
-1193 WIPVQH
+1193 WIPDKV
-1199 GDPIVYGEEPPADL
+1199 GAEIVYGSADHL
-1213 AEIIELKPCP
+1213 PTEIEDMIELKPCS
-1223 NCSRYTDLAVGQ
+1223 NCSRFTDLAVGQ

-1246 YKNPIH
+1246 YKNTIH
-1252 GDTEEKYYRIAPG
+1252 GDKEEKHYRIAPG
-1265 NEDNKKL
+1265 NEDTKKV

>member
-95 LGEIPMVVSNIESI
+95 LGEIPMVVDNINSL
-109 PNTTEVYKDD
+109 PNMTEVYKDD

-126 NATNI
+126 NASDI

-154 LKDISGGNVDFSV
+154 LKDLSGGNVDFSV

-203 KEKKKLYT
+203 KVEKKLYT

-238 GTGKINDTQTGSS
+238 GTGAVGQS
-251 THCTHCNTDKLNVS
+251 TCTNCTTEDNMNIS
-265 EIVFQ
+265 EILYK
-270 GTDGEK
+270 GTNYEIVK
-276 YVPIPLVPAQY
+276 QIPLVKSSY
-287 DEIKYEYDHEA
+287 DEVIYNNEHA
-298 EGAPFLF
+298 TFSAPFLL
-305 NGSIFSVE
+305 NGSILSVE
-313 EIPVYG
+313 TTIHPG
-319 TFPRTS
+319 AQSTKRLNQS
-325 INYGIC
+325 IT
-331 AEKIKDKE
+331 AEKIKDND
-339 YKITYCLHKLA
+339 YKITYCLHKVGEA
-350 EISKQGTTY
+350 VQQATTLDSQ
-359 GGETFTYRNN
+359 TFRYRDN
-369 RIAKREF
+369 RIIKREF
-376 ITTLSETEYTKVR
+376 IATLSESEYTTFQ
-389 DTFTY
+389 DTFIY

-408 IKDLVEG
+408 IKDLVQA
-415 TELHGWNTN
+415 TYVSGWQTG
-424 HTSLSV
+424 HSYLDAP
-430 YNTITRTYLHAYM
+430 NTITRTYLHAYM
-443 KDHKDPNGVYENIN
+443 KEHKDPNGVYENIN

-463 NSKLAEILNYVL
+463 NSKPAEILNYVL

-497 FILYKDENLQVLPT
+497 FILYKDENLQVLPS

-556 SAYNVNLNNKDND
+556 SAYNINLNNKDND

-614 FHNDV
+614 FYNDV

-735 IANDYFNEGA
+735 IAYDYFSKGS

-908 NNNFQFIT
+908 NNNFQFVT

-926 RLSETEQNKI
+926 RLTGTEQNKI
-936 RKQHQNQLYRGIE
+936 IKQWKNQLYRGIE
-949 LPDNFVQYYVFRG
+949 LPDNFVQYYAFRG

-1078 EIIYDIMNNPIIIKD
+1078 EVIYDIMNNPIIIKD
-1093 TCPVCNGNGYLE
+1093 TCPVCNGLGYLE
-1105 DTYREDYNIE
+1105 DTYREDYNIA
-1115 HCDNCD
+1115 HCDKCH

-1133 LGTTYKAKQ
+1133 LGTTYKAKKN
-1142 GYTYEETYS
+1142 YTYIESNTIPVATTDSRSNY
-1151 SPNSSM
+1151 
-1157 DDRKNRIVGYLQ
+1157 IVGYITIQ
-1169 TNNNKKTILFFTF
+1169 DTVKKVQFYTF
-1182 TLTTIPHGGSV
+1182 YSTTIPKSGTL
-1193 WIPVQH
+1193 WIPDKV
-1199 GDPIVYGEEPPADL
+1199 GAEIVYGSADHL
-1213 AEIIELKPCP
+1213 PTEIEDMIELKPCS
-1223 NCSRYTDLAVGQ
+1223 NCSRFTDLDKGQ
-1235 IPCPECGGVFK
+1235 IPCPDCGGVFK
-1246 YKNPIH
+1246 YQNTIH
-1252 GDTEEKYYRIAPG
+1252 GDKEEKHYRIAPG
-1265 NEDNKKL
+1265 NEDTKKV

>member
-95 LGEIPMVVSNIESI
+95 LGEIPMIVSNIESI

-131 VWGYMNLGDGHV
+131 VWGFMNLGDGHV

-154 LKDISGGNVDFSV
+154 LKDLSGGNVDFSV

-184 YSAFDDLFKDE
+184 YSAFDDLFKD
-195 DVLYVGKS
+195 DDTLYLGKS
-203 KEKKKLYT
+203 KVEKKLYT

-238 GTGKINDTQTGSS
+238 GTGAVGQS
-251 THCTHCNTDKLNVS
+251 TCTNCTTEDNMNIS
-265 EIVFQ
+265 EILYK
-270 GTDGEK
+270 GTNYEIVK
-276 YVPIPLVPAQY
+276 QIPLVKSSY
-287 DEIKYEYDHEA
+287 DEVIYNNEHA
-298 EGAPFLF
+298 AFGAPFLL
-305 NGSIFSVE
+305 NGSILSVE
-313 EIPVYG
+313 TTIHPG
-319 TFPRTS
+319 AQSTKRLNQS
-325 INYGIC
+325 IT
-331 AEKIKDKE
+331 AEKIKDND
-339 YKITYCLHKLA
+339 YKITYCLHKVGEA
-350 EISKQGTTY
+350 VQQATTLD
-359 GGETFTYRNN
+359 GQTFRYRDN
-369 RIAKREF
+369 RIIKREF
-376 ITTLSETEYTKVR
+376 IATLSESEYTTFQ
-389 DTFTY
+389 DTFIY

-408 IKDLVEG
+408 IKDLVQA
-415 TELHGWNTN
+415 TYVSGWQTG
-424 HTSLSV
+424 HSYLDAP
-430 YNTITRTYLHAYM
+430 NTITRTYLHAYM
-443 KDHKDPNGVYENIN
+443 KEHKDPNGVYENIN

-463 NSKLAEILNYVL
+463 NSKPAEILNYVL

-497 FILYKDENLQVLPT
+497 FILYKDENLLVLPS

-614 FHNDV
+614 YHNDV

-735 IANDYFNEGA
+735 IANDYFNEDE

-847 QLLLPTNLMDEDIK
+847 QLLLPTNLMVEDIK

-908 NNNFQFIT
+908 NNNFQFVT

-926 RLSETEQNKI
+926 RLTGTEQNKI
-936 RKQHQNQLYRGIE
+936 IKQWKNQLYRGIE

-962 QDKNVAGGPKD
+962 QDKNVDGGPKD

-1035 GEVGHHDRDL
+1035 GEVDHHDRDL

-1078 EIIYDIMNNPIIIKD
+1078 EVIYDIMNNPIIIKD
-1093 TCPVCNGNGYLE
+1093 TCPVCNGLGYLE
-1105 DTYREDYNIE
+1105 DTYREDYNIA
-1115 HCDNCD
+1115 HCDNCH

-1142 GYTYEETYS
+1142 EYTYEETYS
-1151 SPNSSM
+1151 LPDSSM

-1182 TLTTIPHGGSV
+1182 TLTAIPHGGFV
-1193 WIPVQH
+1193 WNPVQH

-1223 NCSRYTDLAVGQ
+1223 NCSRFTDLDKGQ
-1235 IPCPECGGVFK
+1235 IPCPDCGGVFK
-1246 YKNPIH
+1246 YQNTIH
-1252 GDTEEKYYRIAPG
+1252 GDKEEKHYRIAPG

>member
-95 LGEIPMVVSNIESI
+95 LSEIPMVVSNIESI

-126 NATNI
+126 NASDI

-154 LKDISGGNVDFSV
+154 LKDLSGGNVDFSV

-173 DNKGIKLEDGS
+173 DNKGIKYSDGS
-184 YSAFDDLFKDE
+184 YSAFDDLFKD
-195 DVLYVGKS
+195 DDTLYLGKT
-203 KEKKKLYT
+203 KEEKQLYT

-238 GTGKINDTQTGSS
+238 GTGAVGQS
-251 THCTHCNTDKLNVS
+251 TCTNCTTEDNMNIS
-265 EIVFQ
+265 EILYK
-270 GTDGEK
+270 GTNYEIVK
-276 YVPIPLVPAQY
+276 QIPLVKSSY
-287 DEIKYEYDHEA
+287 DEVIYNNEHA
-298 EGAPFLF
+298 AFGAPFLL
-305 NGSIFSVE
+305 NGSILSVE
-313 EIPVYG
+313 TTIHPG
-319 TFPRTS
+319 AQSTKRLNQS
-325 INYGIC
+325 IT
-331 AEKIKDKE
+331 AEKIKDND
-339 YKITYCLHKLA
+339 YKITYCLHKVGEA
-350 EISKQGTTY
+350 VQQATTLD
-359 GGETFTYRNN
+359 GQTFRYRDN
-369 RIAKREF
+369 RIIKREF
-376 ITTLSETEYTKVR
+376 IATLSESEYTTFQ
-389 DTFTY
+389 DTFIY

-408 IKDLVEG
+408 IKDLVQA
-415 TELHGWNTN
+415 TYVSGWQTG
-424 HTSLSV
+424 HSYLDAP
-430 YNTITRTYLHAYM
+430 NTITRTYLHAYM
-443 KDHKDPNGVYENIN
+443 KEHKDPNGVYENIN

-463 NSKLAEILNYVL
+463 NSKPAEILNYML

-497 FILYKDENLQVLPT
+497 FILYKDENLLVLPS

-569 ISYLQAYP
+569 ISYQQAYP

-619 IDAIPNKYV
+619 IDAVPNKYV

-735 IANDYFNEGA
+735 IANDYFIKGE

-777 KHGCNNWAN
+777 KHGCNDWAN

-908 NNNFQFIT
+908 NNNFQFVT

-926 RLSETEQNKI
+926 RLTGTEQNKI
-936 RKQHQNQLYRGIE
+936 IKQWKNQLYRGIE

-962 QDKNVAGGPKD
+962 QDKNVDGGPKD

-1105 DTYREDYNIE
+1105 DTYREDYNIA
-1115 HCDNCD
+1115 HCDKCH

-1142 GYTYEETYS
+1142 EYTYEESYS
-1151 SPNSSM
+1151 LPDSSM

-1169 TNNNKKTILFFTF
+1169 TNNNQKTVLFFTF
-1182 TLTTIPHGGSV
+1182 ILTSIPHGGSV
-1193 WIPVQH
+1193 WNPVQH

-1246 YKNPIH
+1246 YKNTIH
-1252 GDTEEKYYRIAPG
+1252 GDKEEKHYRIAPG
-1265 NEDNKKL
+1265 NEDTKKV

>member
-95 LGEIPMVVSNIESI
+95 LGEIPFVVSNIESI

-126 NATNI
+126 NASDI

-154 LKDISGGNVDFSV
+154 LKDLSGGNVDFSV

-173 DNKGIKLEDGS
+173 DNKGIKYSDGS

-195 DVLYVGKS
+195 DVLYVGKT
-203 KEKKKLYT
+203 KT
-211 WNSYISGAVYSESLN
+211 
-226 SSIDNTI
+226 
-233 CTYCL
+233 L
-238 GTGKINDTQTGSS
+238 GTKYTQ
-251 THCTHCNTDKLNVS
+251 
-265 EIVFQ
+265 E
-270 GTDGEK
+270 
-276 YVPIPLVPAQY
+276 
-287 DEIKYEYDHEA
+287 
-298 EGAPFLF
+298 
-305 NGSIFSVE
+305 
-313 EIPVYG
+313 
-319 TFPRTS
+319 
-325 INYGIC
+325 
-331 AEKIKDKE
+331 
-339 YKITYCLHKLA
+339 
-350 EISKQGTTY
+350 
-359 GGETFTYRNN
+359 
-369 RIAKREF
+369 
-376 ITTLSETEYTKVR
+376 
-389 DTFTY
+389 
-394 KNLSNITVE
+394 
-403 INLPP
+403 
-408 IKDLVEG
+408 
-415 TELHGWNTN
+415 
-424 HTSLSV
+424 
-430 YNTITRTYLHAYM
+430 YLHAYM
-443 KDHKDPNGVYENIN
+443 KDHKDPNGVYENIM
-457 VHVNDN
+457 VHLNDN
-463 NSKLAEILNYVL
+463 NSKGGEILNYML

-497 FILYKDENLQVLPT
+497 FILYKDENLSVLPS

-569 ISYLQAYP
+569 ISYQQAYP

-633 ESAYDVYNN
+633 ENAYDVYNN

-649 IQYEPYYSYEGK
+649 VQYEPYYSYEGK

-735 IANDYFNEGA
+735 IAYDYFYKGS

-817 LYYKHKYIKP
+817 LYYKHKYVKP

-835 DDVAD
+835 DDVTD

-908 NNNFQFIT
+908 NNNFQFVT

-926 RLSETEQNKI
+926 RLTGTEQNKI
-936 RKQHQNQLYRGIE
+936 IKQWKNQLYRGIE

-962 QDKNVAGGPKD
+962 QDKNVDGGPKD

-1078 EIIYDIMNNPIIIKD
+1078 EVIYDIMNNPIIIKD
-1093 TCPVCNGNGYLE
+1093 TCPVCNGLGYLE
-1105 DTYREDYNIE
+1105 DTYREDYNIA
-1115 HCDNCD
+1115 HCDKCH

-1133 LGTTYKAKQ
+1133 LGTTYKAKKN
-1142 GYTYEETYS
+1142 YTYIESNTIPVATTDSRSNY
-1151 SPNSSM
+1151 
-1157 DDRKNRIVGYLQ
+1157 IVGYITIQ
-1169 TNNNKKTILFFTF
+1169 DTVKKVQFYTF
-1182 TLTTIPHGGSV
+1182 YSTTIPKSGTL
-1193 WIPVQH
+1193 WIPDKV
-1199 GDPIVYGEEPPADL
+1199 GAEIVYGSADHL
-1213 AEIIELKPCP
+1213 PTEIEDMIELKPCP
-1223 NCSRYTDLAVGQ
+1223 NCSRFTDLDKGQ
-1235 IPCPECGGVFK
+1235 IPCPDCGGVFK

-1252 GDTEEKYYRIAPG
+1252 GDKGDTEEKHYRIAPG
-1265 NEDNKKL
+1265 NEDTKKV

>member
-126 NATNI
+126 NASDI

-154 LKDISGGNVDFSV
+154 LKDLSGGNVDFSV

-173 DNKGIKLEDGS
+173 DNKGIKYSDGS

-195 DVLYVGKS
+195 DVLYVGKT
-203 KEKKKLYT
+203 KT
-211 WNSYISGAVYSESLN
+211 
-226 SSIDNTI
+226 
-233 CTYCL
+233 L
-238 GTGKINDTQTGSS
+238 GTKYTQ
-251 THCTHCNTDKLNVS
+251 
-265 EIVFQ
+265 E
-270 GTDGEK
+270 
-276 YVPIPLVPAQY
+276 
-287 DEIKYEYDHEA
+287 
-298 EGAPFLF
+298 
-305 NGSIFSVE
+305 
-313 EIPVYG
+313 
-319 TFPRTS
+319 
-325 INYGIC
+325 
-331 AEKIKDKE
+331 
-339 YKITYCLHKLA
+339 
-350 EISKQGTTY
+350 
-359 GGETFTYRNN
+359 
-369 RIAKREF
+369 
-376 ITTLSETEYTKVR
+376 
-389 DTFTY
+389 
-394 KNLSNITVE
+394 
-403 INLPP
+403 
-408 IKDLVEG
+408 
-415 TELHGWNTN
+415 
-424 HTSLSV
+424 
-430 YNTITRTYLHAYM
+430 YLHAYM
-443 KDHKDPNGVYENIN
+443 KEHKDPNGVYENIM
-457 VHVNDN
+457 VHLNN
-463 NSKLAEILNYVL
+463 NSSKGSEILNYML

-735 IANDYFNEGA
+735 IANDYFNEGE

-908 NNNFQFIT
+908 NNNFQFVT

-926 RLSETEQNKI
+926 RLTGTEQNKI
-936 RKQHQNQLYRGIE
+936 IKQWKNQLYRGIE

-962 QDKNVAGGPKD
+962 QDKNVDGGPKD

-1015 NHVSQEKY
+1015 NHVSKEKY

-1078 EIIYDIMNNPIIIKD
+1078 EVIYDIMNNPIIIKD
-1093 TCPVCNGNGYLE
+1093 TCPVCNGLGYLE
-1105 DTYREDYNIE
+1105 DTYREDYNIA
-1115 HCDNCD
+1115 HCDKCH

-1133 LGTTYKAKQ
+1133 LGTTYKAKKN
-1142 GYTYEETYS
+1142 YTYIESNTIPIATTDSRSNY
-1151 SPNSSM
+1151 
-1157 DDRKNRIVGYLQ
+1157 IVGYITIQ
-1169 TNNNKKTILFFTF
+1169 DTVKKVQFYTF
-1182 TLTTIPHGGSV
+1182 YSTTIPKSGTL
-1193 WIPVQH
+1193 WIPDKV
-1199 GDPIVYGEEPPADL
+1199 GAEIVYGSADHL
-1213 AEIIELKPCP
+1213 PTEIEDMIELKPCP

-1252 GDTEEKYYRIAPG
+1252 GDKGDTEEKHYRIAPG
-1265 NEDNKKL
+1265 NEDTKKV